1 MKTRKYKNPYSR
13 PATRYAYPN
22 QADQSYFI
30 ERLINGATAVISCLG
45 IVVMLLFLI
54 TM

>member
-1 MKTRKYKNPYSR
+1 MKTRKYRNPYCR
-13 PATRYAYPN
+13 PACRYTYPN
-22 QADQSYFI
+22 EADRSYFV
-30 ERLINGATAVISCLG
+30 ERFINGATAVISCLG

>member
-1 MKTRKYKNPYSR
+1 MKQRKYRNPYVR
-13 PATRYAYPN
+13 PTHRYSYPN
-22 QADQSYFI
+22 QADRYYFV
-30 ERLINGATAVISCLG
+30 ERFVNGATAVISCLG